1 MKKNILYIPL
11 LLLGLGVSSCG
22 NWLDINTD
30 PNASVK
36 VSPGYLFNYSAV
48 TWSGTRCGGDLYIPI
63 TTAAQ
68 VTSDG
73 LFDGGWD
80 SSNYIFDPYTAG
92 NTWVGGYA
100 NGLQNLNKAIDFAK
114 EEDNPNA
121 IAQCKILQAEIYYS
135 LTVMFGDIPYSQALL
150 IEEYPTPAYDSQET
164 VLNGIVSMLDE
175 AIGLIKLD
183 NNHRITD
190 YDIYY
195 KGDMEKWLRLAKS
208 MKLRTLMLMVDK
220 VPAKADEMT
229 SLLNEGQFLADEEDN
244 FTFPYY
250 NVAGTKNPNYALLE
264 QFYPGF
270 PYDPICWP
278 HKSAV
283 EPMVTMNDPRVPVMF
298 SPDKDGNYI
307 GLGTQEEAQLD
318 DDLNAL
324 STSMKPTFHVAT
336 TPDVLFSYE
345 ESEFMLA
352 EIYARGLGVTADLAK
367 ADEHY
372 RNGVRAACAFVKV
385 NEADIETYV
394 ESLPELNT
402 LTPEK
407 ALEAI
412 NIQVWIACMDRPLQ
426 AWTNQRRSNVPA
438 LQVPSGANAPS
449 LFARF
454 QYPDRERNVN
464 PNVPSPLPEVY
475 DKMWFQK

>member
-1 MKKNILYIPL
+1 MKKNRLYIPF
-11 LLLGLGVSSCG
+11 LLLGLCLSSCG

-63 TTAAQ
+63 STAAQ

-73 LFDGGWD
+73 AFDGGWD

-100 NGLQNLNKAIDFAK
+100 NGLQNLAKAIDFAK

-121 IAQCKILQAEIYYS
+121 IAQCKILQA
-135 LTVMFGDIPYSQALL
+135 
-150 IEEYPTPAYDSQET
+150 
-164 VLNGIVSMLDE
+164 VLNGIIGILDE
-175 AIGLIKLD
+175 AIGLIQPD
-183 NNHRITD
+183 NNHRISD

-220 VPAKADEMT
+220 VPEKAGEMT
-229 SLLNEGQFLADEEDN
+229 ALLGEGQFLADEEDN

-250 NVAGTKNPNYALLE
+250 NVAGTKNPNYAVLE

-278 HKSAV
+278 HKAAV
-283 EPMVTMNDPRVPVMF
+283 EPMVAMNDPRVPVMF

-307 GLGTQEEAQLD
+307 GLGTQEEAQVD
-318 DDLNAL
+318 EDLNAL

-352 EIYARGLGVTADLAK
+352 EIYARGLGVPADLAK

-372 RNGVRAACAFVKV
+372 RNGVRAACAFVNV
-385 NEADIETYV
+385 NSADIETYAA
-394 ESLPELNT
+394 SLPDLGSLT
-402 LTPEK
+402 LEK

-426 AWTNQRRSNVPA
+426 AWTNQRRSNVPV
-438 LQVPSGANAPS
+438 LQVPSGANAPG

>member
-1 MKKNILYIPL
+1 MKKNRLYIPF
-11 LLLGLGVSSCG
+11 LLLGLCLSSCG

-63 TTAAQ
+63 STAAQ

-73 LFDGGWD
+73 AFDGGWD

-100 NGLQNLNKAIDFAK
+100 NGLQNLAKAIDFAK

-135 LTVMFGDIPYSQALL
+135 LTVMFGDIPYRQALL
-150 IEEYPTPAYDSQET
+150 IEEYPTPAFDSQET
-164 VLNGIVSMLDE
+164 VLNGIIGILDE
-175 AIGLIKLD
+175 AIGLIQPD
-183 NNHRITD
+183 NNHRISD

-220 VPAKADEMT
+220 VPEKAGEMT
-229 SLLNEGQFLADEEDN
+229 ALLGEGQFLADEEDN

-250 NVAGTKNPNYALLE
+250 NVAGTKNPNYAVLE

-278 HKSAV
+278 HN
-283 EPMVTMNDPRVPVMF
+283 PMLAMNDPRVPVMF

-307 GLGTQEEAQLD
+307 GLGTQEEAQVD
-318 DDLNAL
+318 EDLNAL

-352 EIYARGLGVTADLAK
+352 EIYARGLGVPADLAK

-372 RNGVRAACAFVKV
+372 RNGVRAACAFVNV
-385 NEADIETYV
+385 NSADIETYAA
-394 ESLPELNT
+394 SLPDLGSLT
-402 LTPEK
+402 LEK

-426 AWTNQRRSNVPA
+426 AWTNQRRSNVPV
-438 LQVPSGANAPS
+438 LQVPSGANAPG